1 MNNGDPLKMTST
13 EIRSVKLWLALVV
26 FSVSAAAQT
35 SGAVRAGS
43 VEPVYSVLSPIGES
57 TVKMISM
64 TPRPNTLAGKTV
76 CMVSNRAFKAD
87 ITLPAIGEQLKRI
100 YPDIRVVSHTQ
111 MPIAPLPS
119 TPDNPQQDAEKLRLA
134 VKREGCSVVVTGDGG
149 CGVCT
154 PRATHAAVVAEKSG
168 IPSVVVVAPAFRKQA
183 EMTAHD
189 QGVPSMRVAVYPGP
203 FDLHSDSQVR
213 ENATNVVVPQVVQ
226 ALTKPLAESSPNQEG
241 ALKKKASEVVFTGTL
256 DEVNRYFAD
265 YQWSDGMAIIPPTV
279 ERVEEFLKYTGYA
292 PHEEIAVLPLANL
305 RATPWNIAVNAVM
318 AGARPEH
325 MPVII
330 AAVQAIGDPA
340 YRLTV
345 TGGSTHS
352 LSTFYWLNGPLARQL
367 GIDYG
372 QGLIA
377 APANAAIGRTMSL
390 IERNIAGFRIKETQ
404 MGTFGKLQSWVLAE
418 DEEALKNI
426 GWEPDHVERGFD
438 RNANTVAAA
447 SSSFMGQNIIPSTSD
462 PKILMQLLA
471 YGITYNEAFAS
482 GMIDSPRTLL
492 ITPGTAEVLA
502 KGGYTKKK
510 LIEELVDTA
519 RKPTYEWTFSKV
531 YGSYGRIFGSF
542 DREVERDLGDRR
554 AVKGKLPPWYPR
566 TPGWEEI
573 KTIPSIAPN
582 GIRILVCGDPSR
594 NKAQVLA
601 GATGKAVKQVKLPA
615 NWDALMD
622 KAGYRPLKE
631 FVIQ

>member
-43 VEPVYSVLSPIGES
+43 AEPVYSVLSPIGES

>member
-1 MNNGDPLKMTST
+1 MAPMTRLIPAEVIS
-13 EIRSVKLWLALVV
+13 LALAV
-26 FSVSAAAQT
+26 FSVAGAAQT
-35 SGAVRAGS
+35 SGAVRSGTA
-43 VEPVYSVLSPIGES
+43 EPVYSVLSPLGES
-57 TVKMISM
+57 TVKMIEM
-64 TPRPNTLAGKTV
+64 TPRPKTLAGKTV

-87 ITLPAIGEQLKRI
+87 IALPAIAEQLKKAW
-100 YPDIRVVSHTQ
+100 PDIRVVSHTQ
-111 MPIAPLPS
+111 MPMAPLPS
-119 TPDNPQQDAEKLRLA
+119 TPDNPQQDAEKLKLA
-134 VKREGCSVVVTGDGG
+134 MSQQGCSVVVTGDGG

-154 PRATHAAVVAEKSG
+154 PRATQAAVVAEKLG
-168 IPSVVVVAPAFRKQA
+168 IPSVVVAAPAFRKQA

-189 QGVPSMRVAVYPGP
+189 QGVPSLRVAVYPGP

-213 ENATNVVVPQVVQ
+213 ENAAKVVVPQVIE
-226 ALTKPLAESSPNQEG
+226 ALTKPLAEAAPHQEP
-241 ALKKKASEVVFTGTL
+241 ALKKAREVVFTDTL

-265 YQWSDGMAIIPPTV
+265 YQWSDGMAIVPPTV

-377 APANAAIGRTMSL
+377 APPNAAIGRAMSL

-426 GWEPDHVERGFD
+426 GWEPDHVGRGFD

-447 SSSFMGQNIIPSTSD
+447 SSSFMGQNVIPSTSD
-462 PKILMQLLA
+462 PKILVQLLA
-471 YGITYNEAFAS
+471 YGITYNEAFAT

-502 KGGYTKKK
+502 KGGYTKQK
-510 LIEELVDTA
+510 LIDELVETA

-531 YGSYGRIFGSF
+531 YGSYGRIFRSF
-542 DREVERDLGDRR
+542 EAEVERDLNDRR
-554 AVKGKLPPWYPR
+554 AAKGKLPPWYPR

-573 KTIPSIAPN
+573 KTIPSIARN

-615 NWDALMD
+615 NWDELME

>member
-43 VEPVYSVLSPIGES
+43 AEPVYSVLSPIGES

-615 NWDALMD
+615 NWDELMD

>member
-1 MNNGDPLKMTST
+1 MNNGDPLKMAST

-43 VEPVYSVLSPIGES
+43 AEPVYSVLSPIGES

-554 AVKGKLPPWYPR
+554 AAKGKLPPWYPR